1 VTYPEL
7 VTRFDPFAIPAS
19 APDTDAAAERVAE
32 LRTSSIEAG
41 RRKAGTAGA
50 VMAGAMLALRE
61 IYEGPPKEILPF
73 EVEASGEPHDID
85 RDGVAMMVAGVAVSA
100 PALPRLDPI

>member
-1 VTYPEL
+1 M
-7 VTRFDPFAIPAS
+7 TRFDPFAITES
-19 APDTDAAAERVAE
+19 VPDADAAAERVAE

-73 EVEASGEPHDID
+73 EIEAAGEPHDID
-85 RDGVAMMVAGVAVSA
+85 RDGLGLVIDGIAVSA